1 MQLQMRLMRKWKEGI
16 NCNQGCLT
24 GNVKKRNDE
33 ILQLL
38 QTQINRVTEYD
49 EYMVK
54 RLIEM
59 ITVFDDKL
67 IFECKS
73 GMMFELKR

>member
-1 MQLQMRLMRKWKEGI
+1 
-16 NCNQGCLT
+16 
-24 GNVKKRNDE
+24 
-33 ILQLL
+33 
-38 QTQINRVTEYD
+38 
-49 EYMVK
+49 MVK